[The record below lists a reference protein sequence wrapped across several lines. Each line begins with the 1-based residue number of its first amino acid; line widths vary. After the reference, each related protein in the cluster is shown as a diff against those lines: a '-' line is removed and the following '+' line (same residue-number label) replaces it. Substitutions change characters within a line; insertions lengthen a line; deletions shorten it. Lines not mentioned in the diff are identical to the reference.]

1 MELNINKKDKIH
13 LIGIGGI
20 GMSGIALILKE
31 MGYDVQGSDISK
43 NNKNI
48 TSLKNKKIKV
58 FSSHK
63 SQNIKNVKIVV
74 ISSAINK
81 KNNELK
87 YAISKNILVMKRAD
101 MLANIISLK
110 KNVVISGSHGK
121 TTITSLVST
130 ILKEANF
137 KPTIINGGIINSLNT
152 NAKLGEGNWSVIEA
166 DESDG
171 SFLKFNNT
179 HAIVSNID
187 HEHMDYYKNFKNL
200 KKQFGIFLNRT
211 PLFGKNIICLDDKN
225 LQDLKKNSRRQNFIT
240 YGFNKKADFVPIN
253 IVYKDMQIHFDLK
266 INLKKKFIIKNI
278 TLNLMGKHN
287 ILNATSAII
296 LALTLNIPIT
306 KIKKTLKNF
315 LGVQRRLTKV
325 FHSKNKIIFDDYAHH
340 PTEISAVLDA
350 CKNNFDN
357 KKIISIFQPHRFSRV
372 KSLYNEFTESFEK
385 ADQVILCPIYPAG
398 EKLVRFN
405 LENFAKKISK
415 NSKVE
420 VVIVKNYEH
429 LNILLNKNYSNKE
442 VIIAMGAGSISQW
455 IRSISINLKNDK
467 KTQ

>member
-1 MELNINKKDKIH
+1 
-13 LIGIGGI
+13 
-20 GMSGIALILKE
+20 
-31 MGYDVQGSDISK
+31 
-43 NNKNI
+43 
-48 TSLKNKKIKV
+48 
-58 FSSHK
+58 
-63 SQNIKNVKIVV
+63 
-74 ISSAINK
+74 
-81 KNNELK
+81 
-87 YAISKNILVMKRAD
+87 

-137 KPTIINGGIINSLNT
+137 KPTIVNGGIINSLNT

-179 HAIVSNID
+179 HTIVSNID

-296 LALTLNIPIT
+296 LALTLNISIT

-350 CKNNFDN
+350 CKNNFNN

-405 LENFAKKISK
+405 LENFAKKIAK

-420 VVIVKNYEH
+420 VVIVKNYEN

-467 KTQ
+467 NSQ